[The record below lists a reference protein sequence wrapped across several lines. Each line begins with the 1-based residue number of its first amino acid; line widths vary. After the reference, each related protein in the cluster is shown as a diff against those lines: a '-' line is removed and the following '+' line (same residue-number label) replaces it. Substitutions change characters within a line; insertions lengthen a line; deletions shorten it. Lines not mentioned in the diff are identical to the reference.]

1 MLTYE
6 PLEKYLFQ
14 QKGASVA
21 MTFAEVERVIG
32 SKLPPSAHKRNE
44 WWSNNATNHSQA
56 RAWLNAGFETA
67 NLDRKAKKIVFRRV
81 ARTVARHGMQE
92 ESRMFKPAETF
103 TPPAVKVTRHPA
115 IGALKGM
122 FTIEPRSEPATLLP
136 NDEEWAEWEESV
148 DRKADRYLAGLN
160 KNK

>member
-21 MTFAEVERVIG
+21 MTFAEIERVIG

-56 RAWLNAGFETA
+56 KAWLNAGFETA
-67 NLDRKAKKIVFRRV
+67 NLDRKAKKVVFRRIAHPGV
-81 ARTVARHGMQE
+81 RHGMQE
-92 ESRMFKPAETF
+92 EPRMFKPAESS

-115 IGALKGM
+115 LGALKGT
-122 FTIEPRSEPATLLP
+122 FTIEPGYDLTKPVYT
-136 NDEEWAEWEESV
+136 DKEWEEIEGEMLAKF
-148 DRKADRYLAGLN
+148 DRMFPDGL
-160 KNK
+160 K

>member
-6 PLEKYLFQ
+6 PLEKYLLRQ
-14 QKGASVA
+14 TGASVT
-21 MTFAEVERVIG
+21 MTFAEVERVTG

-81 ARTVARHGMQE
+81 AHTDARHGMQE
-92 ESRMFKPAETF
+92 EPRMFKLDETF

-115 IGALKGM
+115 SGAMKGT
-122 FTIEPRSEPATLLP
+122 FTIEPGYDLTRPML
-136 NDEEWAEWEESV
+136 DEEEIAEWEAKLGRIADESNA
-148 DRKADRYLAGLN
+148 RLRGKR
-160 KNK
+160 